1 MLDISAFFTKNT
13 NIRTVLLAALILRTV
28 WALLVPVS
36 PVADSSAYHMF
47 AQNIAFKHQ
56 YAFANGD
63 ITAYWPVGT
72 SAIYALLYALFGVS
86 FLPIVIFNII
96 IGTGIVWLTYKIGQT
111 YLSSATALT
120 AAWIMA
126 LWPTFIQFTTI
137 LASELIF
144 IFFVLV
150 AIYIWG
156 NTKMPPIYR
165 ALFWG
170 SMVCAAAY
178 MRPTALPLI
187 VLLPTIE
194 WMHKR
199 DMRACLT
206 SLVVAASAIA
216 LLIAPWAYRNY
227 QQFGHP
233 VLIST
238 NGGVNLWMG
247 NHPGSNGGA
256 NKEPVTPYDNEAE
269 RDAYLKREAISFILH
284 NPISY
289 LELAVKRAILT
300 YKAETIGVHWNAA
313 LQKNLNN
320 TTLSILKGLSTL
332 YWWAVIMLACYGLY
346 HLVPDKKVGL
356 FHVLMI
362 VPAYLFIF
370 PILTVGQD
378 RYHLPI
384 NPFLAIYAAYAAQ
397 MYYIKRR

>member
-1 MLDISAFFTKNT
+1 LDISAFFKKNT
-13 NIRTVLLAALILRTV
+13 AICTILMVAISLRVV

-36 PVADSSAYHMF
+36 PVADSSAYHTF

-72 SAIYALLYALFGVS
+72 SAIYALLYKLFGVS
-86 FLPIVIFNII
+86 FLPIVIFNVA
-96 IGTGIVWLTYKIGQT
+96 IGVCIVWLTYKISKT
-111 YLSSATALT
+111 YINDATALT
-120 AAWIMA
+120 SAWIMA
-126 LWPTFIQFTTI
+126 LWPALVQFTTI

-144 IFFVLV
+144 IFFVLT

-156 NTKMPPIYR
+156 NTKIPPIYR

-170 SMVCAAAY
+170 SMVCAATY
-178 MRPTALPLI
+178 IRPTALPFAI
-187 VLLPTIE
+187 LLPAIE
-194 WMHKR
+194 WIYKR
-199 DMRACLT
+199 DMRASIA
-206 SLVVAASAIA
+206 SLFTAAFAIT

-247 NHPGSNGGA
+247 NHLGSNGAA
-256 NKEPVTPYDNEAE
+256 NEEPATPFVNEAE
-269 RDAYLKREAISFILH
+269 RDAYLKKEAISFIIH
-284 NPISY
+284 NPLSY
-289 LELAVKRAILT
+289 VELSVKRAVIT
-300 YKAETIGVHWNAA
+300 YKAETIGIHWNDA
-313 LQKNLNN
+313 LRKNSSN
-320 TTLSILKGLSTL
+320 TTLLLLKILSTL
-332 YWWAVIMLACYGLY
+332 YWWGILILACYGLY
-346 HLVPDKKVGL
+346 QLILGKKIGP
-356 FHVLMI
+356 FHVLI
-362 VPAYLFIF
+362 IIPAYLFIF

-397 MYYIKRR
+397 TYYIKRR